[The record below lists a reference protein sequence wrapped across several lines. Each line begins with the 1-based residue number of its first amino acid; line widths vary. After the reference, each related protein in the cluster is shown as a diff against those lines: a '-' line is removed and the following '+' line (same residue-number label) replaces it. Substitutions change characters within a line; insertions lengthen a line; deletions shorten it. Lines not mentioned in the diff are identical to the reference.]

1 MPPLLANAAGLLLA
15 MAIGWWV
22 LEIDKPLLV
31 MLVAKGGADAG
42 SCFAGRPAGLVA
54 CTDRRNR
61 PPEQTA
67 GKNRHHNGR
76 LAPPPGGCN
85 LRNGAMHADL

>member
-54 CTDRRNR
+54 VQTAGTDRRNK
-61 PPEQTA
+61 PPEKTA
-67 GKNRHHNGR
+67 TTM
-76 LAPPPGGCN
+76 AV
-85 LRNGAMHADL
+85 